1 MAEFDKGVPT
11 NDDDQVAIVGGPGSA
26 SGGAGAPVPGGALG
40 HYHNPEE
47 EEIGLV
53 LGDGYANKSVDESD
67 GEDRATIRDMKRD
80 VAALTTSQDE
90 MSRQLGLL
98 IGAMAIRE
106 NELPQVSEPTIPR
119 RQMPGFSRASA
130 RRAFVSD
137 DAGELTD
144 VQEQLEQIRSA
155 RGIAKC
161 TESLQGFDRTPM
173 TVPSGEG
180 DIRTVMGVIQ
190 DTATA
195 CRMEALLL
203 PQAETYQ
210 EYAFQ
215 ILYKQDEASMGM
227 PEPDVL
233 GYGKRVSEGSTT
245 SADDRSPLHIAVRKH
260 VGVGNTLLSLRLKDL
275 AQRGSGPGYELLK
288 ETTEQVRME
297 QQAGVVVHYGYEV
310 LRRMGEALSQDR
322 DGNTAI
328 LRSASTFLKTPLKF
342 HNGTYAATLLK
353 ATSEARSILH
363 KLNASGC
370 EHEFRVALLQFVRQS
385 LPDEFKLLVNAGEV
399 AIASVNPG
407 DCAPSVE
414 NRAAYI
420 AYWNKKIEVTLERWK
435 KVAAD
440 LDLSWNTS
448 AAARAAAAGA
458 QAKAQ
463 ASIKPKTVTFKPSPP
478 KRMGMAALGGGAT
491 LSGTGGGR
499 GTSLCLGC
507 GENHNIS
514 ECKTTTFV
522 PGFDG
527 NVIKPVQC
535 WKCHKFGHMKHN
547 CPGSTAHPNGFAP
560 TVEGGEAC

>member
-40 HYHNPEE
+40 HYLNPDE

-67 GEDRATIRDMKRD
+67 GEDLATIRDMKRD
-80 VAALTTSQDE
+80 VAALTKSQDE

-98 IGAMAIRE
+98 IGAMALRE
-106 NELPQVSEPTIPR
+106 NELPRASEPTITR
-119 RQMPGFSRASA
+119 MQMPGFSRESA
-130 RRAFVSD
+130 RKTSAPD
-137 DAGELTD
+137 DAGEPTEA
-144 VQEQLEQIRSA
+144 QEQLERIRSA
-155 RGIAKC
+155 RGIAQC
-161 TESLQGFDRTPM
+161 TESLQGFDRTHM
-173 TVPSGEG
+173 TAPPGEG
-180 DIRTVMGVIQ
+180 DIRTVVGVIQ
-190 DTATA
+190 DTAIA

-203 PQAETYQ
+203 PLGETYQ

-215 ILYKQDEASMGM
+215 ILYKQDGASMGM
-227 PEPDVL
+227 SERDVL
-233 GYGKRVSEGSTT
+233 GYGQRVSEGSTT
-245 SADDRSPLHIAVRKH
+245 PADDRSPLHIAVRKH
-260 VGVGNTLLSLRLKDL
+260 VAVGNTLLSLRLQDL

-322 DGNTAI
+322 DGNTAL
-328 LRSASTFLKTPLKF
+328 LRSASTFLKSPLKF

-370 EHEFRVALLQFVRQS
+370 EHEFRVALLPSVRQS
-385 LPDEFKLLVNAGEV
+385 LPDEFKLLVSAGEV

-407 DCAPSVE
+407 DRAPSVA

-420 AYWNKKIEVTLERWK
+420 VYWNKKIEVTLARWK
-435 KVAAD
+435 KVADD
-440 LDLSWNTS
+440 LDHAWHTS

-463 ASIKPKTVTFKPSPP
+463 ASIKPKTVTSKPSPP
-478 KRMGMAALGGGAT
+478 KRMGMAALGGGVT
-491 LSGTGGGR
+491 LSGTGRGR
-499 GTSLCLGC
+499 GTRLCLGC

-522 PGFDG
+522 PGSNG
-527 NVIKPVQC
+527 TVIKPVQC
-535 WKCHKFGHMKHN
+535 WTCHKFGHMQHN

-560 TVEGGEAC
+560 TEEGGEAC